1 MSLAVWVST
10 FNPSTGRSLSSGLQY
25 QDSPDYTDKP
35 SLEKTKLKKKK
46 KRERDRERKMGRKG
60 GRGEER
66 EEERKEKRRRGRG
79 GNERRG
85 EDTWMAIL
93 RTQEERDPLNLIED
107 K

>member
-46 KRERDRERKMGRKG
+46 NGRETEKDSWG
-60 GRGEER
+60 GRE
-66 EEERKEKRRRGRG
+66 EEERKE
-79 GNERRG
+79 ERRG
-85 EDTWMAIL
+85 KRRGEEGGEEM
-93 RTQEERDPLNLIED
+93 RGEERIPGWQF
-107 K
+107 